1 MDIYIIY
8 IYILCVCVY
17 ISISIHFHHLII
29 SQHQHPRAAPQ
40 FPGLFQAAGLLPTSP
55 PPAVASAPASSPPGV
70 ACPRSPPRRPGPA
83 VPTGAGPW
91 LGDGWGMGGGWVG
104 FGGKTWETCGKNI
117 PWNGKMMS
125 MSSIFL
131 GHRKSMKVFTP
142 EMATLVHYKTGK
154 KPPWESLLAGAK
166 FDFRGPPQFRVPGAS
181 VFSK

>member
-1 MDIYIIY
+1 MCACIFPFP
-8 IYILCVCVY
+8 
-17 ISISIHFHHLII
+17 SISITLSSPNINIPGQLPSFQGFSRQLG
-29 SQHQHPRAAPQ
+29 SCQLLLRQQLLQLPRALLQASRVRGVHHVDQALPCQ
-40 FPGLFQAAGLLPTSP
+40 RGPGH
-55 PPAVASAPASSPPGV
+55 
-70 ACPRSPPRRPGPA
+70 
-83 VPTGAGPW
+83 
-91 LGDGWGMGGGWVG
+91 GWGMAGGWVG